1 MQTDPP
7 CCKYNDLKNLKNI
20 EIKDGISCC
29 LLDESLETRKL
40 RVTTKRGSRPCKL
53 THLASN
59 YDEPNYWFKN
69 LDWEP

>member
-7 CCKYNDLKNLKNI
+7 CCKYNDPNNLKNL

-40 RVTTKRGSRPCKL
+40 RVTTK
-53 THLASN
+53 
-59 YDEPNYWFKN
+59 
-69 LDWEP
+69 

>member
-7 CCKYNDLKNLKNI
+7 YCKYNDPNNLKNI

-40 RVTTKRGSRPCKL
+40 RVTTK
-53 THLASN
+53 
-59 YDEPNYWFKN
+59 
-69 LDWEP
+69 